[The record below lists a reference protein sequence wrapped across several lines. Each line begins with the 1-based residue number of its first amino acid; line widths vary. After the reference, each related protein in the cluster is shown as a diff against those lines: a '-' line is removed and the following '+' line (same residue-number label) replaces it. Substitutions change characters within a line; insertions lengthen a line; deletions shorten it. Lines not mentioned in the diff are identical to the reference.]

1 MNKICKVLLILALM
15 LSVVGC
21 STNEASNYIAG
32 TYTQEV
38 QGFGGK
44 IEVSLIVD
52 ATEIKAVEILGEDET
67 PALGG
72 AAIETLQTE
81 ILEKQ
86 GEDVDVVSGA
96 TVTSN
101 AVLQALEL
109 CLKQAKGENE
119 VIHFNAGVYEGKA
132 DGRNGVIEVEVEVDE
147 NDILSI
153 NIKNHHESEFIS
165 NRALKEIPEMIVQY
179 QTLNVDSITGA
190 TLSSNGIKKAV
201 ENALVQ
207 AGADEA
213 LLYLKEANQTY
224 EIPEII
230 DADIC
235 IVGAGLA
242 GLSAAVKAIEL
253 GYNIVIF
260 EESGQVGGSATVAYG
275 WVTGAG
281 TQVQKEAGV
290 EDSPEHFYEDILLG
304 AGGNIAYPEMTKVYT
319 EKSKEIIDYW
329 NIELG
334 IEMGEPSWGAYA
346 AVETPRIYDS
356 YGGYN
361 IVEALYDL
369 VLEAQEKGQVTLLLD
384 TKVTDLIIEENEVK
398 GVVAEF
404 KDGSTKELHYQATIM
419 TTGGFC
425 NNEEMLKEYVYTNIT
440 NGAPSTSNGSGLK
453 MLMDN
458 LDVQTPLISSAASYP
473 AVVPFE
479 GFNARYRANYTYPG
493 SILVLNTGTRF
504 YNEQYANQA
513 LWAVAPENEI
523 YIIFNEAMIDRTQN
537 IFVITGY
544 NEEQLTAEESW
555 NMFDEVLAEQ
565 EYIFKADTIEELA
578 TMMGV
583 NAENLQA
590 TIEAYNL
597 AAKNEAEDPF
607 GRVNGVAMEEGP
619 YYAMYTIPYA
629 IQTAGGVLTDASARV
644 LNSKNEAIVGLY
656 AAGEIVGMNT
666 VCAPSYGGKSLGN
679 AAVFGTVAAETAIN
693 ELVRE

>member
-1 MNKICKVLLILALM
+1 MKKMTILALIFTM
-15 LSVVGC
+15 MISVCGC
-21 STNEASNYIAG
+21 SSNEVSKYTEG
-32 TYTQEV
+32 TYSASV

-44 IEVSLIVD
+44 VEMTLTVNSNKI
-52 ATEIKAVEILGEDET
+52 TNVEIVGENET
-67 PALGG
+67 AAIGG
-72 AAIETLQTE
+72 AAIETLQAE

-86 GEDVDVVSGA
+86 GEDVEAVSGA

-101 AVLQALEL
+101 AVYQALEL
-109 CLKQAKGENE
+109 CLKQARGEE
-119 VIHFNAGVYEGKA
+119 EKLSFNAGIYEGKV
-132 DGRNGVIEVEVEVDE
+132 DGRNGEIVVEVQVDE
-147 NDILSI
+147 S
-153 NIKNHHESEFIS
+153 NIVAITVQEHHESEFIS
-165 NRALKEIPEMIVQY
+165 DRALSEIPETIVEY

-190 TLSSNGIKKAV
+190 TLTSNGIKKAV
-201 ENALVQ
+201 ANALVQ
-207 AGADEA
+207 AGAEEA
-213 LLYLKEANQTY
+213 MLYSKQANQTY
-224 EIPEII
+224 EIPEIV
-230 DADIC
+230 DADIG

-253 GYNIVIF
+253 GYNVVVF
-260 EESGQVGGSATVAYG
+260 EESGQVGGSATVAHG

-281 TQVQKEAGV
+281 TQIQKEAGI
-290 EDSPEHFYEDILLG
+290 EDSPEHFYDDILLG
-304 AGGNIAYPEMTKVYT
+304 TGGNIAYPEMTKVYT
-319 EKSKEIIDYW
+319 ERSKEIIDYW

-398 GVVAEF
+398 GIVAQF
-404 KDGSTKELHYQATIM
+404 KDGSTKELRYQATIM

-425 NNEEMLKEYVYTNIT
+425 TDEEMLKEYVYTNIT

-453 MLMDN
+453 ILIDN
-458 LDVQTPLISSAASYP
+458 FDVQTPLISSVASYP

-504 YNEQYANQA
+504 YNEQYANQG

-523 YIIFNEAMIDRTQN
+523 YIVFNEAMIDRTQN

-555 NMFDEVLAEQ
+555 NMFDEVLSEGQ
-565 EYIFKADTIEELA
+565 YIFKADTIEELA
-578 TMMGV
+578 AMMGV
-583 NAENLQA
+583 DAENLQ
-590 TIEAYNL
+590 TTVEAYNA

-644 LNSKNEAIVGLY
+644 LNSNNEPIVGLY
-656 AAGEIVGMNT
+656 AAGEIVGMDT

-679 AAVFGTVAAETAIN
+679 AAVFGTVAAETAID
-693 ELVRE
+693 ELSK